1 MDAETEKTFS
11 VGFLLID
18 GFSLMSYAAACE
30 PLRAANVL
38 ANRPLYKINNFPA
51 LGYVARSSGGALVEK
66 DIEQNGLQELDLLL
80 VAAGGEPAT
89 FDDGETFSLL
99 RRLSKCGVTLG
110 GLSGGPVILAA
121 AGVMQGRRMTVHWE
135 HRSVFEDKFPDLL
148 IEKMLYLIDR
158 DRMTCAGGTAALDMM
173 HALLTEH
180 HGSGFARK
188 VSDWFMHTEYRPA
201 ERPQRAGLVERY
213 GTNSQPVI
221 AAIEAMENHIADVL
235 DMPRLSLLTEISERQ
250 LNRLFREKLGKTTMD
265 FYKTLRLQKAKLLLQ
280 QSTLSITD
288 IALTTGF
295 NSSSHFSTSFREH
308 FSFTPKSVR
317 DRSNVLVLKLP
328 DQR

>member
-1 MDAETEKTFS
+1 M
-11 VGFLLID
+11 ID
-18 GFSLMSYAAACE
+18 GFALMSYAAACE
-30 PLRAANVL
+30 PLRAANLL
-38 ANRPLYKINNFPA
+38 ANRPLYQIRNFPA
-51 LGYVARSSGGALVEK
+51 LGKVARSSGGALLEK
-66 DIEQNGLQELDLLL
+66 DIEQNELQKLDLLL
-80 VAAGGEPAT
+80 VAAGGEPGT
-89 FDDGETFSLL
+89 FDDAETLGLL
-99 RRLSKCGVTLG
+99 RRLAKCGVTLG

-188 VSDWFMHTEYRPA
+188 VSDWFLHTEYRPS

-235 DMPRLSLLTEISERQ
+235 DLPRLAQLTEVSERQ
-250 LNRLFREKLGKTTMD
+250 LNRLFRDNLNITTME
-265 FYKTLRLQKAKLLLQ
+265 FYRNLRLQKARLLLR
-280 QSTLSITD
+280 QSTLTITD

-295 NSSSHFSTSFREH
+295 NSSSHFSSSFRAY
-308 FSFTPKSVR
+308 FGYTPKSVR
-317 DRSNVLVLKLP
+317 NKLG
-328 DQR
+328 D